1 MTIGI
6 YRLIFEGT
14 TSCYVGQSINIETRF
29 RQHIASLVSGTCNI
43 KMLDAY
49 RSFGLPVLDI
59 LCECTES
66 ELDALEIDA
75 IEIFDCVNNGFNMI
89 ATTTPSSSGEQHPRC
104 IYSNEKILEV
114 AKLLSISTN
123 KAKDI
128 SDKTGV
134 SFHVVQDIASLKAHG
149 WIKDVNSELYDKLVS
164 LKGARKNPKTV
175 QDRGIEYPTVVCPK
189 QNTYNITNLKV
200 FCEEHSLDRSNFR
213 RMLKGQS
220 KICQGWKL
228 LTNG

>member
-29 RQHIASLVSGTCNI
+29 RQHISSLVSGTCNS
-43 KMLDAY
+43 KMSEAY
-49 RSFGLPVLDI
+49 KCFGLPVLDV
-59 LCECTES
+59 LCECIES
-66 ELDALEIDA
+66 ELDSLEIEA

-89 ATTTPSSSGEQHPRC
+89 ANTTPSTSGEDHPRC
-104 IYSNEKILEV
+104 SYSNQKLLEV

-123 KAKDI
+123 KAKDV

-134 SFHVVQDIASLKAHG
+134 SFHVVQDIASLKTHG
-149 WIKDVNSELYDKLVS
+149 WIKDIDPEVYKKLVS
-164 LKGARKNPKTV
+164 LKGTRKNPKTL
-175 QDRGIEYPTVVCPK
+175 QDRGIEYPVVICPK
-189 QNTYNITNLKV
+189 QNTYKITNLKV

-228 LTNG
+228 HTDG